1 MSQVS
6 SQYIDNK
13 VKRKIERLF
22 SYCIKQCRDDN
33 TVAEFVDD
41 LLTPTEKIMLAKRVA
56 IALMILKKNTY
67 EEIKNKLKV
76 SKSTIWKVSTW
87 LSAKGKGYRKLLSE
101 IIKMD
106 SDLQN
111 EHSDALWDL
120 ENQFIPSPGH
130 NWKSD
135 AHNRWH
141 KAEKTEVPF

>member
-101 IIKMD
+101 VI
-106 SDLQN
+106 
-111 EHSDALWDL
+111 
-120 ENQFIPSPGH
+120 
-130 NWKSD
+130 
-135 AHNRWH
+135 
-141 KAEKTEVPF
+141 KTEVPF

>member
-120 ENQFIPSPGH
+120 ENQFIPSPG
-130 NWKSD
+130 
-135 AHNRWH
+135 
-141 KAEKTEVPF
+141 